1 MREITRGNQVSSS
14 YSFLKLPPGNLREDR
29 MLKRRKNQSLQ
40 PPEPCALSA
49 CMMVIAGA
57 WAPNVIWN
65 LRAGAR
71 RFSELRDDIPPISA
85 KVLSA
90 RLKELEQRGVLRREV
105 CNTSPPSVEYSLTD
119 LGYELVPALEAIVDV
134 GQKLKTRAPYLDVD

>member
-1 MREITRGNQVSSS
+1 MSAS
-14 YSFLKLPPGNLREDR
+14 YSLLKLPLGNLKEGK

-71 RFSELRDDIPPISA
+71 RFSELKADIPPISG
-85 KVLSA
+85 KVLSV
-90 RLKELEQRGVLRREV
+90 RLKELEHRGVLRREV

-119 LGYELVPALEAIVDV
+119 LGYELVPALQAIVDV
-134 GQKLKTRAPYLDVD
+134 GHKLKTRSPYARVD